1 MSRFE
6 VVSGV
11 GGHSLYLDDT
21 RISGPKPLGGGQLVE
36 AFNTEEKYVPERTC
50 HVNYIDGP
58 DLIPD
63 FGFYICGRCGTGFA
77 VWKYGADGDE
87 HEVTPVCC
95 PNCKA
100 EIIEVKL

>member
-21 RISGPKPLGGGQLVE
+21 RISGPKPWGGGQLVE

-50 HVNYIDGP
+50 HVIGHRLHCDE
-58 DLIPD
+58 
-63 FGFYICGRCGTGFA
+63 
-77 VWKYGADGDE
+77 GDE
-87 HEVTPVCC
+87 EWLLSCGHEVINESDEYP
-95 PNCKA
+95 PNYCDECGAKVVD
-100 EIIEVKL
+100 E